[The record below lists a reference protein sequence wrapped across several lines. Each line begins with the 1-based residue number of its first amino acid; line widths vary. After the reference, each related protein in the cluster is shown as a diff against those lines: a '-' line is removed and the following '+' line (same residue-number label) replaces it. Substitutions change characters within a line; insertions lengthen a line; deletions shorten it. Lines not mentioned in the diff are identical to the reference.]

1 MRRLGM
7 LGLACLLL
15 GGLAHEAWGDEFDRI
30 EGEALAQ
37 VPRSKEARPHESLGI
52 GELETLPSV
61 LHDAREAF
69 LVVTTDQG
77 NPARL
82 LVSPAFRKAPARRD
96 EAEPAAA
103 PVPVLVFERFDTFES
118 GNLGTRLA
126 HGKELILFDGF
137 QLDLDSGQ
145 VVPPGQGGDL
155 QFRVEE
161 GKGPRLYAVGGARLY
176 SLTKPLPGVKNAVS
190 RPTIGRGV
198 LPSDFRGRYH
208 LYANGQWS
216 GLLELKVD
224 GAGMVSGRFR
234 SDLNGTAYPVTGKVS
249 AEVPH
254 RISFT
259 VKYPRTEQ
267 EFEGLLWTEGK
278 GALAGTLTM
287 LGRVYG
293 FFAVREGGRLAPEGE
308 DVGPLAKGQA
318 ADRPGRRTVRLG
330 KGQYTLD
337 GKPQTDR
344 ELTDALKRAV
354 AAEPAT
360 WVLLQVPADAP
371 FSAVNEAFE
380 VIGAAGVA
388 AIHLAPADPEP

>member
-1 MRRLGM
+1 MRRLGI
-7 LGLACLLL
+7 LACFLL
-15 GGLAHEAWGDEFDRI
+15 GGLASTSWGDEFDRI

-37 VPRSKEARPHESLGI
+37 VPRSKDARSHESLGI
-52 GELETLPSV
+52 GELEALPSV
-61 LHDAREAF
+61 LHDARAAF
-69 LVVTTDQG
+69 LVATTDQG

-82 LVSPAFRKAPARRD
+82 LVSPGFRKAPGRRD
-96 EAEPAAA
+96 GAQPAAAAA
-103 PVPVLVFERFDTFES
+103 PVPVLVLVRFDTFES

-126 HGKELILFDGF
+126 HGKELLLFDGF

-145 VVPPGQGGDL
+145 VVPAGQGGDL

-161 GKGPRLYAVGGARLY
+161 GKGPRLYAVNGALLY
-176 SLTKPLPGVKNAVS
+176 SLTAPLQGASNTGS

-198 LPSDFRGRYH
+198 LPSDFQGRYR

-224 GAGMVSGRFR
+224 GEGVVSGRFR
-234 SDLNGTAYPVTGKVS
+234 SDLNGTAYPVSGKVS

-254 RISFT
+254 RIGFA

-293 FFAVREGGRLAPEGE
+293 FFAVREGGRFAPEGE
-308 DVGPLAKGQA
+308 DVGPLANGQA
-318 ADRPGRRTVRLG
+318 AARPGRRTVRLG

-344 ELTDALKRAV
+344 ELTEALKRAV

-380 VIGAAGVA
+380 VLSAAGVA
-388 AIHLAPADPEP
+388 AVRLAPADPEP